1 MNVPTPQRS
10 KQALQLL
17 SHYAPRAVMEKA
29 RDLALQL
36 EREEAFRAYLLK
48 NMRLIVPAAFLFA
61 AFSFVIGTLLFRGAL
76 PYAPDATWA
85 RPALLFVAVG
95 IALVSFLLPLY
106 FLLSWLQ
113 RRAEREGALSRT
125 IES

>member
-1 MNVPTPQRS
+1 MDIPAHQQPN
-10 KQALQLL
+10 QALRLL

-29 RDLALQL
+29 RDLAPQL

-48 NMRLIVPAAFLFA
+48 KMWLIIPSAFLFA
-61 AFSFVIGTLLFRGAL
+61 AFSFIIGTLLFRGAL
-76 PYAPDATWA
+76 PYAPDAAWA
-85 RPALLFVAVG
+85 RRVLLFVAVG
-95 IALVSFLLPLY
+95 IALAGFLLQLY
-106 FLLSWLQ
+106 FLLSGLQ